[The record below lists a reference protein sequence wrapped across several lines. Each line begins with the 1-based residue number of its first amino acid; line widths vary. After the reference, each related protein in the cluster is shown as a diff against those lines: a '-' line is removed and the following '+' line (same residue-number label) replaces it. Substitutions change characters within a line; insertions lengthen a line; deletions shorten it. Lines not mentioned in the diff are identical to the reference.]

1 MSTLLGLVLALLAA
15 APAFAVVVPLAIPA
29 VDGAAAVADVGM
41 PIIPD
46 ATSTSLPQVAR
57 RHWPWVAST
66 ALAVVLLLLAV
77 ARGVALNRRLARSGR
92 ALEGEIR
99 ERERAQDEIARAYAE
114 LEERVQERTNELT
127 AVIETLQDEIG
138 ERERAEELL
147 TQSEERARAV
157 VDASLDGVITM
168 DEQGFIESV
177 NPAAERMFGWSVD
190 ELAGRNARV
199 LTTEPSDP
207 ADGGP
212 LQRTALRDERIP
224 GGLEGEVIGRRKDGS
239 RLPVE
244 VALSEMR
251 LGTRRLLL
259 CTLRDVTQR
268 RRDEERVAKMQD
280 ELHRQQV
287 MASIGTLAA
296 GFAHEA
302 RNPLFGISATLDA
315 FGARFGESGGHE
327 EYVRRLRSEVG
338 RLNQLMR
345 DLLEYGR
352 SPTPLRAGTL
362 GHVVGEAV
370 AACRPHAE
378 AASVALDVRLG
389 DDASQRLAM
398 NERLVLVFQNL
409 LLNAIQF
416 SPAGGSVVLETRAG
430 VPNGDGRAPLEVS
443 VSDSGPGLR
452 EEDLPRLF
460 EPFFTRRRGGTGLG
474 LAIVRRIV
482 EEHRGSIAATNHPG
496 GGAVVV
502 VRLPPEDAPATE
514 SEHEHAP

>member
-92 ALEGEIR
+92 ALEGEIG

-157 VDASLDGVITM
+157 VDASL
-168 DEQGFIESV
+168 
-177 NPAAERMFGWSVD
+177 
-190 ELAGRNARV
+190 
-199 LTTEPSDP
+199 
-207 ADGGP
+207 
-212 LQRTALRDERIP
+212 
-224 GGLEGEVIGRRKDGS
+224 DGS

-416 SPAGGSVVLETRAG
+416 SPAGGSVVLETRPGA
-430 VPNGDGRAPLEVS
+430 PSGDGRAPLEVS
-443 VSDSGPGLR
+443 VRDSGPGLR

-496 GGAVVV
+496 GGAIVV
-502 VRLPPEDAPATE
+502 VRLPPEDSPATE